1 MDATPDAPHPQP
13 GPYAAIHAASLG
25 DPEAFW
31 LDAARAID
39 WTRPPTRAF
48 DSSAGSYG
56 RWFPDGSLNACH
68 NAVDRHVAAGR
79 GEQAAILY
87 DSPVT
92 GTKRRITYADL
103 RDAAQVRVGDPALR
117 AGDGRIV

>member
-1 MDATPDAPHPQP
+1 MTSTPAATLPLP
-13 GPYAAIHAASLG
+13 GRYTDIHAASLN
-25 DPEAFW
+25 DPETFW

-39 WTRPPTRAF
+39 WDAPPTRAF
-48 DSSAGSYG
+48 EASAGSYG
-56 RWFPDGSLNACH
+56 RWFPDATLNACH

-92 GTKRRITYADL
+92 GTKRRITYAQL
-103 RDAAQVRVGDPALR
+103 LTAVATLAGAAAT
-117 AGDGRIV
+117 AS